1 MNKAKKRKGGR
12 GLNELE
18 RLFNQKTK
26 AENLIEKQ
34 KSLTPKQMSL
44 YVMICKRIK
53 ALEVLKMLQNTAPLS
68 MDPEKILQHWQTS
81 KSIFLEVEP
90 NPNEELKT
98 LLQNGSNVFEDYKP
112 QTVQN
117 YNMSFSKFVKQFVV
131 LWKKQNNYK

>member
-1 MNKAKKRKGGR
+1 
-12 GLNELE
+12 
-18 RLFNQKTK
+18 
-26 AENLIEKQ
+26 
-34 KSLTPKQMSL
+34 MSL